1 MKLEKLLRPE
11 LSGVPEICSACGA
24 KLTYKGLGEY
34 ECPKCFSKEYD
45 NYGKVRTFLE
55 KHPGASVPEVC
66 FGTGLTRAEV
76 TKMVD
81 EGKFKING

>member
-11 LSGVPEICSACGA
+11 LSGVPETCSACKT
-24 KLTYKGLGEY
+24 KLVYKGLGEY
-34 ECPKCFSKEYD
+34 ECPKCGGLEYD

-55 KHPGASVPEVC
+55 RHPGASIPEVC
-66 FGTGLTRAEV
+66 YGTGLSRAEV

-81 EGKFKING
+81 EGKFKIHG